1 MLQTAQLTTLLNEAL
16 LLDPDHVRQ
25 DQERSIKVILQQDAA
40 ECYLQLAL
48 FEPGR
53 ELLSSD
59 TSVLDALRMLLDKA
73 WSEEVR
79 VVAHNT
85 LLALGAIE
93 RIHEPE
99 PERES
104 GDDDDDGGW
113 LMMSYQWDHQATVE
127 RVVRSLE
134 ARGFEVWWDLDR

>member
-73 WSEEVR
+73 WSEEAKICAR
-79 VVAHNT
+79 G
-85 LLALGAIE
+85 ALKQLCPE
-93 RIHEPE
+93 RRPE
-99 PERES
+99 PVEV
-104 GDDDDDGGW
+104 DLDA
-113 LMMSYQWDHQATVE
+113 LHIMMSCKQSASGCVGLATVAL
-127 RVVRSLE
+127 SGS
-134 ARGFEVWWDLDR
+134 AA